1 MTNTG
6 FAAGTLVHTDKGLVP
21 IQDIKVGDLILSK
34 PVLSKSEDGSSDIEY
49 KPVISTFT
57 SPKKERI
64 FKVEYFNETV
74 AKQGKKGRNY
84 IFCTSNH
91 PFWVTRQP
99 DDTKGEWL
107 SAERLP
113 AGYLT
118 SAHGDTIAL
127 DDYSFIPVR
136 TLPNFP
142 EGTAYTQSIE
152 EHDLWET
159 DGLVQFVKFTDDGY
173 QFVSLANTEE
183 AFKEEIK
190 TVNLQTSDAKLLIN
204 EKAPFIIDPDLY
216 KTLNTRLDQDMGGL
230 YTHSSESFIEFAN
243 SPLVYEGKIVRENKI
258 INLGRHK
265 IVLNNI
271 ERYGNAT
278 GLSEDSIHEQMRR
291 YNDVCPNP
299 YEDHVYNIEVAD
311 HHTYFVGYDA
321 VWVRN
326 ANCTKTTQE

>member
-1 MTNTG
+1 MNNTG
-6 FAAGTLVHTDKGLVP
+6 FVAGTLVHTDKGLVP

-34 PVLSKSEDGSSDIEY
+34 PVLSKPEGGVGDIEY
-49 KPVISTFT
+49 KPVLSTFK
-57 SPKKERI
+57 SPNKKRI
-64 FKVEYFNETV
+64 FKVEYFNET
-74 AKQGKKGRNY
+74 ADARGEEGSNY
-84 IFCTSNH
+84 ILCTSNH
-91 PFWVTRQP
+91 PFWVKRNP
-99 DDTKGEWL
+99 EDLEGEWL

-159 DGLVQFVKFTDDGY
+159 DGLVQFVRFTDDGY

-190 TVNLQTSDAKLLIN
+190 TVNMQTSDAKLVIN
-204 EKAPFIIDPDLY
+204 ERAPFIVDPELY
-216 KTLNTRLDQDMGGL
+216 KTLNVRFSQDKDPA
-230 YTHSSESFIEFAN
+230 THTIGKFIKEMY
-243 SPLVYEGKIVRENKI
+243 SPLIFD
-258 INLGRHK
+258 GRVVK
-265 IVLNNI
+265 DNSIGDEKLFEKALANI

-278 GLSEDSIHEQMRR
+278 GLLESSIHEQMQR

-299 YEDHVYNIEVAD
+299 YEDNVYNIEVAD
-311 HHTYFVGYDA
+311 HHTYFVGHDA
-321 VWVRN
+321 VCVN
-326 ANCTKTTQE
+326 ATNS

>member
-1 MTNTG
+1 MNNTG
-6 FAAGTLVHTDKGLVP
+6 FVAGTLIHTDKGLVP

-34 PVLSKSEDGSSDIEY
+34 PVLSKPEDGSGDIEY

-74 AKQGKKGRNY
+74 AKQGEKGRNY
-84 IFCTSNH
+84 ILCTSNH

-99 DDTKGEWL
+99 EDTEGEWL

-152 EHDLWET
+152 EHDLWKT
-159 DGLVQFVKFTDDGY
+159 NGLVQFVKFTDDGY

-216 KTLNTRLDQDMGGL
+216 KTLNVRLRQDIAPK
-230 YTHSSESFIEFAN
+230 THSAERFVREMH
-243 SPLVYEGKIVRENKI
+243 SPLIFEGKIIKENRIGDEGLFKKALASI
-258 INLGRHK
+258 K
-265 IVLNNI
+265 K
-271 ERYGNAT
+271 YGDSM
-278 GLSEDSIHEQMRR
+278 GLTEESIHEQMRR

-299 YEDHVYNIEVAD
+299 YEDYVYNIEVAD
-311 HHTYFVGYDA
+311 HHTYFVGHDA
-321 VWVRN
+321 VWVLDAKEP
-326 ANCTKTTQE
+326 AN

>member
-1 MTNTG
+1 MINSG
-6 FAAGTLVHTDKGLVP
+6 FVAGTLIHTDKGLVP

-34 PVLSKSEDGSSDIEY
+34 PVLSKPEDGSGDIEY
-49 KPVISTFT
+49 KPVISTFK
-57 SPKKERI
+57 SPNKKKV

-74 AKQGKKGRNY
+74 DARGEEGRNY
-84 IFCTSNH
+84 ILCTSNH

-99 DDTKGEWL
+99 EDKEGEWL

-142 EGTAYTQSIE
+142 EGCAYTQSIE
-152 EHDLWET
+152 EHDMWET
-159 DGLVQFVKFTDDGY
+159 DGLIQFVKFTDSGY

-190 TVNLQTSDAKLLIN
+190 TLNWKTSDAKLLIN
-204 EKAPFIIDPDLY
+204 QKAPFLIDPELY
-216 KTLNTRLDQDMGGL
+216 KTLNVRLRQDIKPAMHTAEGYMEALNRPLIIDGNV
-230 YTHSSESFIEFAN
+230 IKAN
-243 SPLVYEGKIVRENKI
+243 RIGDKKLVDKALK
-258 INLGRHK
+258 
-265 IVLNNI
+265 NI
-271 ERYGNAT
+271 KNYGDAT
-278 GLSEDSIHEQMRR
+278 GLQSESIHEQMEN
-291 YNDVCPNP
+291 YYDACPNS

-311 HHTYFVGYDA
+311 HHTYFVGHDA
-321 VWVRN
+321 VWVLD
-326 ANCTKTTQE
+326 AKEPAS

>member
-1 MTNTG
+1 MNKNVPG
-6 FAAGTLVHTDKGLVP
+6 FVAGTLVHTDKGLVP

-34 PVLSKSEDGSSDIEY
+34 PVISKPEDSRGDIEY
-49 KPVISTFT
+49 KPVMSTFT

-74 AKQGKKGRNY
+74 AKQGEKGRNY
-84 IFCTSNH
+84 ILCTSNH

-99 DDTKGEWL
+99 EDLEGEWL

-216 KTLNTRLDQDMGGL
+216 KTLNVRLRQDIAPK
-230 YTHSSESFIEFAN
+230 THSAERFVREMH
-243 SPLVYEGKIVRENKI
+243 SPLIFEGKIIKENRIGDEGLFKKALASI
-258 INLGRHK
+258 K
-265 IVLNNI
+265 K
-271 ERYGNAT
+271 YGDSM
-278 GLSEDSIHEQMRR
+278 GLTEESIHEQMRR

-299 YEDHVYNIEVAD
+299 YEDHVYNIEVVD
-311 HHTYFVGYDA
+311 HHTYFVGHDA
-321 VWVRN
+321 VWVLDAKEP
-326 ANCTKTTQE
+326 AN

>member
-1 MTNTG
+1 MNKNVPG
-6 FAAGTLVHTDKGLVP
+6 FVAGTLVHTDKGLVP

-34 PVLSKSEDGSSDIEY
+34 PVLSKSEDGSGDIDY
-49 KPVISTFT
+49 KPVLSTFK
-57 SPKKERI
+57 SPNKKSI
-64 FKVEYFNETV
+64 FKVEYFNET
-74 AKQGKKGRNY
+74 ADARGEKGSNY

-91 PFWVTRQP
+91 TFWVTRQP
-99 DDTKGEWL
+99 DDTEGEWL

-152 EHDLWET
+152 EHDLWKT
-159 DGLVQFVKFTDDGY
+159 NGLVQFVKFTDDGY
-173 QFVSLANTEE
+173 QFVSFANTEE
-183 AFKEEIK
+183 AFREEIK

-216 KTLNTRLDQDMGGL
+216 KTLNVRLRQDIAPK
-230 YTHSSESFIEFAN
+230 THSAERFVREMH
-243 SPLVYEGKIVRENKI
+243 SPLIFEGKIIKENRIGDEGLFKKALASI
-258 INLGRHK
+258 K
-265 IVLNNI
+265 K
-271 ERYGNAT
+271 YGDSM
-278 GLSEDSIHEQMRR
+278 GLTDESIHKQMRR
-291 YNDVCPNP
+291 YNDICPNP

-311 HHTYFVGYDA
+311 HHTYFVGHDV
-321 VWVRN
+321 VWVLDAKES
-326 ANCTKTTQE
+326 AN

>member
-1 MTNTG
+1 MNKNVPG
-6 FAAGTLVHTDKGLVP
+6 FVAGTLVHTDKGLVP

-34 PVLSKSEDGSSDIEY
+34 PVLFKPEDGSGDIEY

-74 AKQGKKGRNY
+74 AKQGEKGRNY
-84 IFCTSNH
+84 ILCTSNH

-99 DDTKGEWL
+99 EDLEGEWL

-127 DDYSFIPVR
+127 DDYSFIPIR

-159 DGLVQFVKFTDDGY
+159 DGLVQFVKFADNGY

-204 EKAPFIIDPDLY
+204 ERAPFITDPDLY
-216 KTLNTRLDQDMGGL
+216 KTLNVRLRQDIAPK
-230 YTHSSESFIEFAN
+230 THSAERFVREMH
-243 SPLVYEGKIVRENKI
+243 SPLIFEGKIIKENRIGDEGLFKKALASI
-258 INLGRHK
+258 K
-265 IVLNNI
+265 K
-271 ERYGNAT
+271 YGDSM
-278 GLSEDSIHEQMRR
+278 GLTDESIHKQMRR

-311 HHTYFVGYDA
+311 HHTYFVGHDA
-321 VWVRN
+321 VWVLDAKEP
-326 ANCTKTTQE
+326 AN

>member
-1 MTNTG
+1 MNKNVPG
-6 FAAGTLVHTDKGLVP
+6 FVAGTLVHTDKGLVP

-34 PVLSKSEDGSSDIEY
+34 PVLFKPEDGSGDIEY

-74 AKQGKKGRNY
+74 AKQGEKGRNY
-84 IFCTSNH
+84 ILCTSNH

-99 DDTKGEWL
+99 EDLEGEWL

-142 EGTAYTQSIE
+142 EGTAYNQSIE

-216 KTLNTRLDQDMGGL
+216 KTLNVRLRQDIAPK
-230 YTHSSESFIEFAN
+230 THSAERFVREMH
-243 SPLVYEGKIVRENKI
+243 SPLIFEGKIIKENRIGDEGLFKKALASI
-258 INLGRHK
+258 K
-265 IVLNNI
+265 K
-271 ERYGNAT
+271 YGDSM
-278 GLSEDSIHEQMRR
+278 GLTEESIHEQMRR

-299 YEDHVYNIEVAD
+299 YEDHVYNIEVVD
-311 HHTYFVGYDA
+311 HHTYFVGHDA
-321 VWVRN
+321 VWVLDAKEP
-326 ANCTKTTQE
+326 AN

>member
-1 MTNTG
+1 MNNTG
-6 FAAGTLVHTDKGLVP
+6 FVAGTLVHTDKGLVP
-21 IQDIKVGDLILSK
+21 IQDIKVGDLVLSK
-34 PVLSKSEDGSSDIEY
+34 PVLSKPEQGSGDIEY

-74 AKQGKKGRNY
+74 AKQGEKGRNY
-84 IFCTSNH
+84 ILCTSNH

-99 DDTKGEWL
+99 EGTEGEWL

-136 TLPNFP
+136 TLPNYP
-142 EGTAYTQSIE
+142 EGCAYTQSIE
-152 EHDLWET
+152 EHGMWET
-159 DGLVQFVKFTDDGY
+159 DGLIQFVKFTDSGY

-216 KTLNTRLDQDMGGL
+216 KTLNVRLRQDIAPK
-230 YTHSSESFIEFAN
+230 THSAERFVREMH
-243 SPLVYEGKIVRENKI
+243 SPLIFEGKIIKENRIGDEGLFKKALASI
-258 INLGRHK
+258 K
-265 IVLNNI
+265 K
-271 ERYGNAT
+271 YGDSM
-278 GLSEDSIHEQMRR
+278 GLTDESIHKQMRR
-291 YNDVCPNP
+291 YHDVCPNP
-299 YEDHVYNIEVAD
+299 YEDHVYNIEVVD
-311 HHTYFVGYDA
+311 HHTYFVGHDA
-321 VWVRN
+321 VWVLDAKEP
-326 ANCTKTTQE
+326 AN

>member
-1 MTNTG
+1 MTNSG
-6 FAAGTLVHTDKGLVP
+6 FVAGTLIHTDKGLVP

-34 PVLSKSEDGSSDIEY
+34 PVLSKPEQGSGDIEY

-57 SPKKERI
+57 SPKNERI

-74 AKQGKKGRNY
+74 AKQGEKGRNY
-84 IFCTSNH
+84 ILCISNH

-99 DDTKGEWL
+99 EDTGGEWL

-159 DGLVQFVKFTDDGY
+159 DGLVQFVRFTDDGY

-216 KTLNTRLDQDMGGL
+216 KTLNVRLRQDIAPK
-230 YTHSSESFIEFAN
+230 THSAARFVREMH
-243 SPLVYEGKIVRENKI
+243 SPLIFEGKIIKENRIGDEGLFKKALASI
-258 INLGRHK
+258 K
-265 IVLNNI
+265 K
-271 ERYGNAT
+271 YGDSM
-278 GLSEDSIHEQMRR
+278 GLTDESIHKQMRR

-311 HHTYFVGYDA
+311 HHTYFVGHDA
-321 VWVRN
+321 VWVLDAKEP
-326 ANCTKTTQE
+326 AN

>member
-1 MTNTG
+1 MNKNVPG
-6 FAAGTLVHTDKGLVP
+6 FVAGTLVHTDKGLVP

-34 PVLSKSEDGSSDIEY
+34 PVLFKPEDGSGDIEY

-74 AKQGKKGRNY
+74 AKQGEKGRNY
-84 IFCTSNH
+84 ILCTSNH

-99 DDTKGEWL
+99 EDTEGEWL

-216 KTLNTRLDQDMGGL
+216 KTLNVRLRQDIAPK
-230 YTHSSESFIEFAN
+230 THSAERFVREMH
-243 SPLVYEGKIVRENKI
+243 SPLIFEGKIIKENRIGDEGLFKKALASI
-258 INLGRHK
+258 K
-265 IVLNNI
+265 K
-271 ERYGNAT
+271 YGDSM
-278 GLSEDSIHEQMRR
+278 GLTDESIHKQMRR

-311 HHTYFVGYDA
+311 HHTYFVGHDA
-321 VWVRN
+321 VWVLDAKEP
-326 ANCTKTTQE
+326 AN

>member
-1 MTNTG
+1 MNKNVPG
-6 FAAGTLVHTDKGLVP
+6 FVAGTLVHTDKGLVP

-34 PVLSKSEDGSSDIEY
+34 PVLSKPEDGSGDIEY

-74 AKQGKKGRNY
+74 AKQGEKGRNY
-84 IFCTSNH
+84 ILCTSNH

-99 DDTKGEWL
+99 EDLEGEWL

-152 EHDLWET
+152 EHDLWKT
-159 DGLVQFVKFTDDGY
+159 NGLVQFVKFTDDGY

-216 KTLNTRLDQDMGGL
+216 KTLNVRLRQDIAPK
-230 YTHSSESFIEFAN
+230 THSAERFVREMH
-243 SPLVYEGKIVRENKI
+243 SPLIFEGKIIKENRI
-258 INLGRHK
+258 GD
-265 IVLNNI
+265 
-271 ERYGNAT
+271 E
-278 GLSEDSIHEQMRR
+278 GL
-291 YNDVCPNP
+291 
-299 YEDHVYNIEVAD
+299 
-311 HHTYFVGYDA
+311 F
-321 VWVRN
+321 
-326 ANCTKTTQE
+326 KKL

>member
-34 PVLSKSEDGSSDIEY
+34 PVLSKPESGIGDIEY
-49 KPVISTFT
+49 KSVISTFK
-57 SPKKERI
+57 SSEKKRV
-64 FKVEYFNETV
+64 FKVEYFNET
-74 AKQGKKGRNY
+74 ADARGEEGRNY
-84 IFCTSNH
+84 ILCTNNH
-91 PFWVTRQP
+91 PFWVKRNP
-99 DDTKGEWL
+99 EDLEGEWL

-113 AGYLT
+113 PGCLT

-159 DGLVQFVKFTDDGY
+159 DGLVQFVKFTDNGY

-190 TVNLQTSDAKLLIN
+190 TVNLQASDAKLLIN
-204 EKAPFIIDPDLY
+204 EKAPFIIDSDLY
-216 KTLNTRLDQDMGGL
+216 KTLNVRLVQDM
-230 YTHSSESFIEFAN
+230 TPSAHSLERYIEFVNA
-243 SPLVYEGKIVRENKI
+243 PLMYEGRIVRENKI
-258 INLGRHK
+258 TNKKSHEIALYTIDK
-265 IVLNNI
+265 
-271 ERYGNAT
+271 YGDAT

-291 YNDVCPNP
+291 YNDVCPNL

-311 HHTYFVGYDA
+311 HHTYFVGHDA

>member
-1 MTNTG
+1 MNEDVSG
-6 FAAGTLVHTDKGLVP
+6 FVAGTLIHTDKGLVP

-34 PVLSKSEDGSSDIEY
+34 PVLSKPEQGSGDIEY

-74 AKQGKKGRNY
+74 AKQGEKGRNY
-84 IFCTSNH
+84 ILCTSNH

-99 DDTKGEWL
+99 EDTEGEWL

-136 TLPNFP
+136 TLPNYP
-142 EGTAYTQSIE
+142 EGCAYTQSIE
-152 EHDLWET
+152 EHGMWET
-159 DGLVQFVKFTDDGY
+159 DGLIQFVKFTDSGY

-183 AFKEEIK
+183 AFREEIK

-216 KTLNTRLDQDMGGL
+216 KTLNVRLRQDIAPK
-230 YTHSSESFIEFAN
+230 THSAERFVREMH
-243 SPLVYEGKIVRENKI
+243 SPLIFEGKIIKENRIGDEGLFKKALASI
-258 INLGRHK
+258 K
-265 IVLNNI
+265 K
-271 ERYGNAT
+271 YGDSM
-278 GLSEDSIHEQMRR
+278 GLTDESIHKQMRR

-299 YEDHVYNIEVAD
+299 YEDHVYNIEVVD
-311 HHTYFVGYDA
+311 HHTYFVGHDA
-321 VWVRN
+321 VWVLDAKEP
-326 ANCTKTTQE
+326 AN

>member
-34 PVLSKSEDGSSDIEY
+34 PVLSKPEDGSSDIEY

-74 AKQGKKGRNY
+74 AKQGEKGRNY

-127 DDYSFIPVR
+127 DDYSFLPVR
-136 TLPNFP
+136 TLPNFS
-142 EGTAYTQSIE
+142 EGCAY
-152 EHDLWET
+152 
-159 DGLVQFVKFTDDGY
+159 
-173 QFVSLANTEE
+173 A
-183 AFKEEIK
+183 
-190 TVNLQTSDAKLLIN
+190 
-204 EKAPFIIDPDLY
+204 
-216 KTLNTRLDQDMGGL
+216 
-230 YTHSSESFIEFAN
+230 
-243 SPLVYEGKIVRENKI
+243 
-258 INLGRHK
+258 
-265 IVLNNI
+265 
-271 ERYGNAT
+271 
-278 GLSEDSIHEQMRR
+278 
-291 YNDVCPNP
+291 
-299 YEDHVYNIEVAD
+299 
-311 HHTYFVGYDA
+311 
-321 VWVRN
+321 
-326 ANCTKTTQE
+326 

>member
-1 MTNTG
+1 MTNSG
-6 FAAGTLVHTDKGLVP
+6 FVVGTLVHTDKGLVP
-21 IQDIKVGDLILSK
+21 IQDIKVGDLILTK
-34 PVLSKSEDGSSDIEY
+34 PVLSKFESGRGDIEY
-49 KPVISTFT
+49 QPVISTFT

-74 AKQGKKGRNY
+74 AKQGEKGRNY
-84 IFCTSNH
+84 ILCTSNH

-99 DDTKGEWL
+99 DDTEGEWL
-107 SAERLP
+107 SAERLL

-159 DGLVQFVKFTDDGY
+159 NGLVQFVRFTDDGY
-173 QFVSLANTEE
+173 EFVSLANTEE

-190 TVNLQTSDAKLLIN
+190 TVNMQTSDAKLLIN

-230 YTHSSESFIEFAN
+230 
-243 SPLVYEGKIVRENKI
+243 
-258 INLGRHK
+258 
-265 IVLNNI
+265 
-271 ERYGNAT
+271 
-278 GLSEDSIHEQMRR
+278 
-291 YNDVCPNP
+291 
-299 YEDHVYNIEVAD
+299 
-311 HHTYFVGYDA
+311 
-321 VWVRN
+321 
-326 ANCTKTTQE
+326 

>member
-1 MTNTG
+1 MNKNVPG
-6 FAAGTLVHTDKGLVP
+6 FVAGTLVHTDKGLVP

-34 PVLSKSEDGSSDIEY
+34 PVLFKPEDGSGDIEY

-74 AKQGKKGRNY
+74 AKQGEKGRNY
-84 IFCTSNH
+84 ILCTSNH

-99 DDTKGEWL
+99 EDLEGEWL

-216 KTLNTRLDQDMGGL
+216 KTLNVRLRQDIAPK
-230 YTHSSESFIEFAN
+230 THSAERFVREMH
-243 SPLVYEGKIVRENKI
+243 SPLIFEGKIIKENRIGDEGLFKKALASI
-258 INLGRHK
+258 K
-265 IVLNNI
+265 K
-271 ERYGNAT
+271 YGDSM
-278 GLSEDSIHEQMRR
+278 GLTEESIHEQMRR

-311 HHTYFVGYDA
+311 HHTYFVGHDA
-321 VWVRN
+321 VWMLDAKES
-326 ANCTKTTQE
+326 AN

>member
-1 MTNTG
+1 MNKNVPG
-6 FAAGTLVHTDKGLVP
+6 FVAGTLVHTDKGLVP

-34 PVLSKSEDGSSDIEY
+34 PVLFKPEDGSGDIEY

-74 AKQGKKGRNY
+74 AKQGEKGRNY
-84 IFCTSNH
+84 ILCTSNH

-99 DDTKGEWL
+99 EDLEGEWL

-127 DDYSFIPVR
+127 DDYSFIPIR

-159 DGLVQFVKFTDDGY
+159 DGLVQFVKFTDNGY

-190 TVNLQTSDAKLLIN
+190 TVNMQTSDAKLLIN

-216 KTLNTRLDQDMGGL
+216 KTLNVRLRQDIAPK
-230 YTHSSESFIEFAN
+230 THSAERFVREMH
-243 SPLVYEGKIVRENKI
+243 SPLIFEGKIIKENRIGDEGLFKKALASI
-258 INLGRHK
+258 K
-265 IVLNNI
+265 K
-271 ERYGNAT
+271 YGDSM
-278 GLSEDSIHEQMRR
+278 GLTEESIHEQMRR

-299 YEDHVYNIEVAD
+299 YEDHVYNIEVVD
-311 HHTYFVGYDA
+311 HHTYFVGHDA
-321 VWVRN
+321 VWVLDAKEP
-326 ANCTKTTQE
+326 AN

>member
-1 MTNTG
+1 MNKNVSG
-6 FAAGTLVHTDKGLVP
+6 FVAGTLVHTDKGLVP
-21 IQDIKVGDLILSK
+21 IQDIKVGDMVLSK
-34 PVLSKSEDGSSDIEY
+34 PESGVNDIEY
-49 KPVISTFT
+49 KPVINT
-57 SPKKERI
+57 SKSLKKERI

-74 AKQGKKGRNY
+74 AKQGEKGRNY

-91 PFWVTRQP
+91 PFWVARQP
-99 DDTKGEWL
+99 DDTEGEWL

-142 EGTAYTQSIE
+142 EGAAYTQSIE
-152 EHDLWET
+152 EHELWET
-159 DGLVQFVKFTDDGY
+159 GGLIQFVQFSDKGY

-190 TVNLQTSDAKLLIN
+190 TVNMQTSDAKLLIN
-204 EKAPFIIDPDLY
+204 EKAPFIIEPELY

-230 YTHSSESFIEFAN
+230 YTHSSESFIKFAN

-271 ERYGNAT
+271 EKYGDAT
-278 GLSEDSIHEQMRR
+278 DLTEESIHEQMDN
-291 YNDVCPNP
+291 YYDACPNP
-299 YEDHVYNIEVAD
+299 YEDFVYNIEVAD
-311 HHTYFVGYDA
+311 HHTYFVGHDA
-321 VWVRN
+321 VWVSG
-326 ANCTKTTQE
+326 TK

>member
-1 MTNTG
+1 MNNTG
-6 FAAGTLVHTDKGLVP
+6 FASGTLVHTDKGLVP
-21 IQDIKVGDLILSK
+21 IQDIKVGDLILTK
-34 PVLSKSEDGSSDIEY
+34 PVLSKFESGRGDIEY
-49 KPVISTFT
+49 QPVISTFT

-74 AKQGKKGRNY
+74 AKQGEKGRNY

-99 DDTKGEWL
+99 EDKEGEWL
-107 SAERLP
+107 SAECLP
-113 AGYLT
+113 SGYLT

-159 DGLVQFVKFTDDGY
+159 DGLVQFVKFADNGY

-190 TVNLQTSDAKLLIN
+190 TVNMQTSDAKLLIN

-216 KTLNTRLDQDMGGL
+216 KTLNVRLRQDIAPK
-230 YTHSSESFIEFAN
+230 THSAERFVREMH
-243 SPLVYEGKIVRENKI
+243 SPLIFEGKIIKENRIGDEGLFKKALASI
-258 INLGRHK
+258 K
-265 IVLNNI
+265 K
-271 ERYGNAT
+271 YGDSM
-278 GLSEDSIHEQMRR
+278 GLTDESIHKQMRR

-311 HHTYFVGYDA
+311 HHTYFVGHDA
-321 VWVRN
+321 VWVLDDKEL
-326 ANCTKTTQE
+326 AN

>member
-1 MTNTG
+1 MNEDVSG
-6 FAAGTLVHTDKGLVP
+6 FVAGTLIHTDKGLVP
-21 IQDIKVGDLILSK
+21 IQDIKVDDLILSK
-34 PVLSKSEDGSSDIEY
+34 PVLSKFESGRGDIEY
-49 KPVISTFT
+49 QPVISTFT

-74 AKQGKKGRNY
+74 AKQGEKGRNY

-99 DDTKGEWL
+99 EDMEGEWL
-107 SAERLP
+107 SAERLL

-118 SAHGDTIAL
+118 SAHGGTIAL

-142 EGTAYTQSIE
+142 EGCAYTQSIE
-152 EHDLWET
+152 EHDMWET
-159 DGLVQFVKFTDDGY
+159 DGLIQFVNFADNGY

-204 EKAPFIIDPDLY
+204 AKAPFIIDSDLY

-258 INLGRHK
+258 INLDRHK

-271 ERYGNAT
+271 ERYGDAT
-278 GLSEDSIHEQMRR
+278 GLLESSIHEQMRR

-299 YEDHVYNIEVAD
+299 YEDHIYNIEVAD
-311 HHTYFVGYDA
+311 HHTYFVEHDA
-321 VWVRN
+321 VWVLDSKEP
-326 ANCTKTTQE
+326 AN

>member
-1 MTNTG
+1 MTNSG
-6 FAAGTLVHTDKGLVP
+6 FVAGTLVHTDKGLVP
-21 IQDIKVGDLILSK
+21 IQDIKVGDMVLSK
-34 PVLSKSEDGSSDIEY
+34 PESGIGDIEY

-74 AKQGKKGRNY
+74 AKQGRNY
-84 IFCTSNH
+84 ILCTSNH

-99 DDTKGEWL
+99 EDTEGEWL

-152 EHDLWET
+152 EHDLWKT
-159 DGLVQFVKFTDDGY
+159 NGLVQFVKFSDSGY
-173 QFVSLANTEE
+173 QYVSLADTKE
-183 AFKEEIK
+183 AFKEEFK
-190 TVNLQTSDAKLLIN
+190 TLNLQTSDAKLLIN
-204 EKAPFIIDPDLY
+204 EKAPFIIDPELY
-216 KTLNTRLDQDMGGL
+216 KTLNVRFSQDKDPA
-230 YTHSSESFIEFAN
+230 THTISKFIKEMY
-243 SPLVYEGKIVRENKI
+243 SPLIFD
-258 INLGRHK
+258 GRVVK
-265 IVLNNI
+265 DNSIGDEKLFEKALANI
-271 ERYGNAT
+271 ERYGDAT
-278 GLSEDSIHEQMRR
+278 GLLESSIHEQMRR

-311 HHTYFVGYDA
+311 YHTYFVGHDA
-321 VWVRN
+321 VCVN
-326 ANCTKTTQE
+326 ATNT

>member
-34 PVLSKSEDGSSDIEY
+34 PVLSKPEDGSSDIEY
-49 KPVISTFT
+49 KPVISTFK
-57 SPKKERI
+57 SSEKKRV
-64 FKVEYFNETV
+64 FKVEYFNET
-74 AKQGKKGRNY
+74 ADARGEEGRNY
-84 IFCTSNH
+84 ILCTNNH
-91 PFWVTRQP
+91 PFWVKRNP
-99 DDTKGEWL
+99 EDLEGEWL

-113 AGYLT
+113 PGYLT

-127 DDYSFIPVR
+127 DDYSFLPVR
-136 TLPNFP
+136 TLPNFS
-142 EGTAYTQSIE
+142 EGCAYAQSIE
-152 EHDLWET
+152 EHDMWET
-159 DGLVQFVKFTDDGY
+159 DGLIQFVKFADNDY
-173 QFVSLANTEE
+173 QFVSLASTEE
-183 AFKEEIK
+183 GFREAIK

-204 EKAPFIIDPDLY
+204 EKAPFIIDSDLY
-216 KTLNTRLDQDMGGL
+216 KTLNVRLVQDM
-230 YTHSSESFIEFAN
+230 TPSAHSLERYIEFVNA
-243 SPLVYEGKIVRENKI
+243 PLMYEGRIVRENKI
-258 INLGRHK
+258 TNKKSHEIALYTIDK
-265 IVLNNI
+265 
-271 ERYGNAT
+271 YGDAT

-311 HHTYFVGYDA
+311 HHTYFVGHDA

>member
-1 MTNTG
+1 MNNTG
-6 FAAGTLVHTDKGLVP
+6 FVAGTLIHTDKGLVP

-34 PVLSKSEDGSSDIEY
+34 PVLSKTEQGSGDIEY

-74 AKQGKKGRNY
+74 AKQGRNY
-84 IFCTSNH
+84 ILCTSNH

-99 DDTKGEWL
+99 EDKEGEWL

-159 DGLVQFVKFTDDGY
+159 DGLVQFVKFTDSGY

-190 TVNLQTSDAKLLIN
+190 TVNMQTSDAKLRIN
-204 EKAPFIIDPDLY
+204 EKAPFIVDSELY
-216 KTLNTRLDQDMGGL
+216 KILNVRLRQDIAPK
-230 YTHSSESFIEFAN
+230 THSAEKFVREMHL
-243 SPLVYEGKIVRENKI
+243 PLIFEGKIIKENRIGDEGLFKKALAGI
-258 INLGRHK
+258 K
-265 IVLNNI
+265 K
-271 ERYGNAT
+271 YGDST
-278 GLSEDSIHEQMRR
+278 GLTDESIHKQMRR

-299 YEDHVYNIEVAD
+299 YENHVYNMEVAD
-311 HHTYFVGYDA
+311 HHTYFVGHDA
-321 VWVRN
+321 VWVLDAKEPDN
-326 ANCTKTTQE
+326 

>member
-1 MTNTG
+1 MNNAG
-6 FAAGTLVHTDKGLVP
+6 FVAGTLVHTDKGLVP

-34 PVLSKSEDGSSDIEY
+34 PVLFKPEDGSGDIEY

-84 IFCTSNH
+84 ILCTSNH
-91 PFWVTRQP
+91 PFWVIRQP
-99 DDTKGEWL
+99 EDTEGEWL
-107 SAERLP
+107 SAARLP

-159 DGLVQFVKFTDDGY
+159 DGLVQFVKFADNGY

-183 AFKEEIK
+183 KFNQEIETISWK
-190 TVNLQTSDAKLLIN
+190 TSDAKLLIN
-204 EKAPFIIDPDLY
+204 QKAPFLIDPELY
-216 KTLNTRLDQDMGGL
+216 KTLNIRLIQD
-230 YTHSSESFIEFAN
+230 TSPHSHSVESYIEYVNA
-243 SPLVYEGKIVRENKI
+243 PLMFNGKVVRENKI
-258 INLGRHK
+258 SDESLYRNTVSNLRK
-265 IVLNNI
+265 
-271 ERYGNAT
+271 YGDAT
-278 GLSEDSIHEQMRR
+278 GLTEDSLHEQMEN
-291 YNDVCPNP
+291 YYDACPNS
-299 YEDHVYNIEVAD
+299 YEDYVYNIEVAD
-311 HHTYFVGYDA
+311 HHTYFVGHDA
-321 VWVRN
+321 VWVLDVKEP
-326 ANCTKTTQE
+326 AN

>member
-1 MTNTG
+1 MNNTG
-6 FAAGTLVHTDKGLVP
+6 FIAGTLIHTDKGLVP

-34 PVLSKSEDGSSDIEY
+34 PVLSKPESGVGEIEY

-74 AKQGKKGRNY
+74 ANQGEKGRNY
-84 IFCTSNH
+84 ILCTSSH

-99 DDTKGEWL
+99 EDTEGEWL

-142 EGTAYTQSIE
+142 KGTAYTQSIE

-159 DGLVQFVKFTDDGY
+159 DGLVQFVKFMDEGY

-190 TVNLQTSDAKLLIN
+190 TLNLQTSDAKLLIN
-204 EKAPFIIDPDLY
+204 ERAPFIIDSELY
-216 KTLNTRLDQDMGGL
+216 KTLNIRLIQDMTP
-230 YTHSSESFIEFAN
+230 YAHSLEGFIEFSN
-243 SPLVYEGKIVRENKI
+243 SPLIYEGRVVRENKI
-258 INLGRHK
+258 NSEKSYNIAISNLGK
-265 IVLNNI
+265 
-271 ERYGNAT
+271 YGDAT
-278 GLSEDSIHEQMRR
+278 GLLESSIHEQMRR
-291 YNDVCPNP
+291 YDDVCPNP

-311 HHTYFVGYDA
+311 HHTYFVGHDA
-321 VWVRN
+321 VWVYDEKTS
-326 ANCTKTTQE
+326 ANSY

>member
-34 PVLSKSEDGSSDIEY
+34 PVLSKPEDGSSDIEY

-74 AKQGKKGRNY
+74 AKQGEKGRNY

-127 DDYSFIPVR
+127 DDYSFLPVR
-136 TLPNFP
+136 TLPNFS
-142 EGTAYTQSIE
+142 EGCAYAQSIE
-152 EHDLWET
+152 EHDMWET
-159 DGLVQFVKFTDDGY
+159 DGLIQFVKFADNDY
-173 QFVSLANTEE
+173 QFVSLASTEE
-183 AFKEEIK
+183 GFREAIK
-190 TVNLQTSDAKLLIN
+190 TVNLQTSDAKLVIN
-204 EKAPFIIDPDLY
+204 EKAPFIIDPELY
-216 KTLNTRLDQDMGGL
+216 KTLNVRFSQDKDPA
-230 YTHSSESFIEFAN
+230 THTIGKFIKEMY
-243 SPLVYEGKIVRENKI
+243 SPLIFD
-258 INLGRHK
+258 GRVVK
-265 IVLNNI
+265 DNSIGDEKLFEKALANI
-271 ERYGNAT
+271 ERYGDAT
-278 GLSEDSIHEQMRR
+278 GLLESSIHEQMRR
-291 YNDVCPNP
+291 YNDICPNP
-299 YEDHVYNIEVAD
+299 YEDHVYNMEVAD
-311 HHTYFVGYDA
+311 HHTYFVGHDA